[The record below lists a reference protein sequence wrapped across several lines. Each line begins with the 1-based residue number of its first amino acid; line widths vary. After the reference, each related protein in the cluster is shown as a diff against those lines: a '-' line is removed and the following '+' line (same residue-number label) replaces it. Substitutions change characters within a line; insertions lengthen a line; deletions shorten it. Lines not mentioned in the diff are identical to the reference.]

1 MLGMEPARLHVRGVR
16 AISDASLSY
25 SDSVGWSARTGTG
38 LNDLI
43 NATWRQ
49 RAYGDF
55 WSHMLVAEG
64 AVDIA
69 AEPELGA
76 WDIGAIVPIVT
87 EAGGRITAFDG
98 RPALEG
104 GCAVTTNGLLHDEVL
119 QLLRSGR

>member
-1 MLGMEPARLHVRGVR
+1 MR

-25 SDSVGWSARTGTG
+25 SDAGGWSNRTDTG
-38 LNDLI
+38 LTDLI
-43 NATWRQ
+43 AATWRQ

-55 WSHMLVAEG
+55 WSHILVAEG

-87 EAGGRITAFDG
+87 EAGGCITGFDG

-119 QLLRSGR
+119 QLLMTGRSPEAHNCGC